1 MKTTAALLTL
11 FAATAAVSM
20 TAVAADAPPPGKK
33 TFDRYC
39 AECHA
44 PGHGHPGT
52 QQLEWTR
59 GKQFSI
65 LEDRKD
71 LIPAYVATIVRNGLY
86 EMAPFRPS
94 EINDAAL
101 NELVAYLAPPKKIA
115 SKKR

>member
-1 MKTTAALLTL
+1 MKIVIAGLMLLAATS
-11 FAATAAVSM
+11 AATAADV
-20 TAVAADAPPPGKK
+20 PPGKK

-59 GKQFSI
+59 GKAFSI
-65 LEDRKD
+65 LEERKD
-71 LIPAYVATIVRNGLY
+71 LIPAYIVTVVRNGLH
-86 EMAPFRPS
+86 EMAPFRPT
-94 EINDAAL
+94 EIDDAAL
-101 NELVAYLAPPKKIA
+101 SELVAYLAPPKKVS

>member
-1 MKTTAALLTL
+1 MKTIIAGLVLLAAGS
-11 FAATAAVSM
+11 V
-20 TAVAADAPPPGKK
+20 AVAADAPPPGKK

-59 GKQFSI
+59 GKAFSI
-65 LEDRKD
+65 LEERKD
-71 LIPAYVATIVRNGLY
+71 LIPAYVATVVRNGLY
-86 EMAPFRPS
+86 EMAPFRPT
-94 EINDAAL
+94 EIDDAAL
-101 NELVAYLAPPKKIA
+101 NELVAYLSPPRKVA